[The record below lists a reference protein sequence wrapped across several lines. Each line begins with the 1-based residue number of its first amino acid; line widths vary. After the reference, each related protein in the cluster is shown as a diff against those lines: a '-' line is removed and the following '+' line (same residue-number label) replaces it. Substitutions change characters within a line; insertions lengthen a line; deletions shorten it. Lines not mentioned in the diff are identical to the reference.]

1 MHKSKRVGH
10 AVRYIKREKQTDE
23 RMHRGARI
31 GVSLRSVSTCVLQI
45 EREREKKEGKR
56 IPIYWFRKRRRK
68 TISKRKDSSISYHRR
83 RRRGIDTEFER
94 IDRLLR
100 AAQEAQSQQLYVCVF
115 FLSFFVST
123 RLCLS
128 HSCST
133 RLFRVV
139 CSCRPMTAARHSRR
153 RYPSKCP
160 VFFG

>member
-10 AVRYIKREKQTDE
+10 AVRYKKREREKQTDE

-45 EREREKKEGKR
+45 ER

-83 RRRGIDTEFER
+83 RGIDTEFER

-100 AAQEAQSQQLYVCVF
+100 AAQEAQSQLYI
-115 FLSFFVST
+115 
-123 RLCLS
+123 
-128 HSCST
+128 
-133 RLFRVV
+133 
-139 CSCRPMTAARHSRR
+139 
-153 RYPSKCP
+153 
-160 VFFG
+160 